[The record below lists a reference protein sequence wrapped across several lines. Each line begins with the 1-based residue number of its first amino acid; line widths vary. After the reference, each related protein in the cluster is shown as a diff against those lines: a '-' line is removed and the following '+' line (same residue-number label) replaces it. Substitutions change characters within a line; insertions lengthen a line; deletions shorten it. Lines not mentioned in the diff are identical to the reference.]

1 MNKKRDAKRS
11 SDNFIFAYYQA
22 IMDGSITVNE
32 YIRQIYAYLVEGL
45 EQKSFYFDQKKA
57 TNAIEW
63 IEKHCFHTEG
73 KLAMQPFILELWQKA
88 LISAI
93 FGIVDANGLR
103 QFREVFLVVAR
114 KNGKSLL
121 ASAIAR
127 YIWCTE
133 GFGTKVYNVAPK
145 LDQADLVYSNVWV
158 MTTLDPEWQDKKTK
172 SMERDSSRRRINTE
186 DPTMEKHRQ
195 TDLYIPGTN
204 STVKKIAFSAKKSD
218 GFNPSLCICDEV
230 ASWDAAPGLKQYDV
244 MKSGMGAREEP
255 ILFSISTAGYVND
268 GIYDELF
275 ARATR
280 LLKGE
285 SKEKRFLPV
294 IYQIDDVSKWN
305 DINELRKANPN
316 LGVSVSVDYFLEE
329 IAIAEGSLPKKV
341 EFLVKYTNTKQA
353 SSVAWLSS
361 ETVEG
366 CYGDEYKLE
375 DFSGCYAVM
384 GIDLSRTTDLTA
396 ATLLIQRDGKIYT
409 FARFYL
415 PANKIEEAQQRE
427 SVPYDIYRQKGFLYP
442 SGENFVDYQDVFEWC
457 KELIEKY
464 KIYILQIGYD
474 RYSALQL
481 VNELQNYGFHCDDV
495 FQGYNLSGV
504 IEETEGMLK
513 DGNIRI
519 GTNDLLKLH
528 FYNSALKLNTE
539 NGRKSLIKIEQRA
552 HIDGMA
558 SFLDAMTVR
567 QKHWNEIG
575 KQLSNER
582 R

>member
-1 MNKKRDAKRS
+1 MKKEKARS
-11 SDNFIFAYYQA
+11 SDNYIYAYYQA
-22 IMDGSITVNE
+22 MMDGSITVNE
-32 YIRQIYAYLVEGL
+32 YIKQIYSYIVEGL

-57 TNAIEW
+57 TAAIDW

-73 KLAMQPFILELWQKA
+73 KLATQPFILELWQKA
-88 LISAI
+88 LISAM
-93 FGIVDANGLR
+93 FGIVDEKGLR
-103 QFREVFLVVAR
+103 VFREIFLVVAR

-121 ASAIAR
+121 AAAISR
-127 YIWCTE
+127 YIWATE
-133 GFGTKVYNVAPK
+133 GFGTKVYNIAPK
-145 LDQADLVYSNVWV
+145 LDQADLVYSNIWI
-158 MTTLDPEWQDKKTK
+158 MTTLDPEWQEKKTK
-172 SMERDSSRRRINTE
+172 SMERDAHKRKVNDE

-204 STVKKIAFSAKKSD
+204 SMVKKIAFSIKRSD
-218 GFNPSLCICDEV
+218 GLNFSLCTADEV
-230 ASWDAAPGLKQYDV
+230 SSWDAAPGLRQYDV
-244 MKSGMGAREEP
+244 LKSGMGAREEP

-294 IYQIDDVSKWN
+294 IYQIDEPNKWN
-305 DINELRKANPN
+305 DINEIRKANPN

-329 IAIAEGSLPKKV
+329 IAIAEGSLSKKA
-341 EFLVKYTNTKQA
+341 EFLTKYCNIKQN

-366 CYGDEYKLE
+366 CYGDDYKLE
-375 DFSGCYAVM
+375 DFQGCYAVM

-415 PANKIEEAQQRE
+415 PANKVEEAQQRE
-427 SVPYDIYRQKGFLYP
+427 GVPYDIYRQKGFLYP
-442 SGENFVDYQDVFEWC
+442 SGDNFIDYHDVYEWC

-464 KIYILQIGYD
+464 KIYVLQIGYD
-474 RYSALQL
+474 RYSSQYL
-481 VNELQNYGFHCDDV
+481 VNDLKDYGFHTDDV
-495 FQGYNLSGV
+495 YVNGFNLSSV

-539 NGRKSLIKIEQRA
+539 NGRKQLIKIEQRS

-558 SFLDAMTVR
+558 AFLCAMCVR
-567 QKHWNEIG
+567 QKWWSEIG
-575 KQLSNER
+575 RQLSNER

>member
-1 MNKKRDAKRS
+1 MNKKQDMKRS

-57 TNAIEW
+57 SAAVDW
-63 IEKHCFHTEG
+63 IEKHCYHTEG
-73 KLAMQPFILELWQKA
+73 KLAMQPFLLELWQKA
-88 LISAI
+88 LISAM
-93 FGIVDANGLR
+93 FGIVDQNGLR

-127 YIWCTE
+127 YIWVTE

-172 SMERDSSRRRINTE
+172 SMERDSSRRRINVE

-255 ILFSISTAGYVND
+255 ILFSISTAGYIND

-294 IYQIDDVSKWN
+294 IYQIDDPNKWN

-329 IAIAEGSLPKKV
+329 IAIAEGSLPKKI
-341 EFLVKYTNTKQA
+341 EFLTKYTNTKQN

-366 CYGDEYKLE
+366 CFGDDYKLE
-375 DFSGCYAVM
+375 DFQNCYAVM

-415 PANKIEEAQQRE
+415 PANKVEEAQQRE

-442 SGENFVDYQDVFEWC
+442 SGDNFIDYHDIYEWC

-464 KIYILQIGYD
+464 KIYVLQIGYD
-474 RYSALQL
+474 RYSSQYLINDL
-481 VNELQNYGFHCDDV
+481 KDYGFHCDDV
-495 FQGYNLSGV
+495 YQGFNLSGV
-504 IEETEGMLK
+504 IDETEGMLK

-528 FYNSALKLNTE
+528 FYNSALKMNTE
-539 NGRKSLIKIEQRA
+539 NGRKQLIKIEQRS

-558 SFLDAMTVR
+558 AFLCAMTVR
-567 QKHWNEIG
+567 QKWWSEIG
-575 KQLSNER
+575 RQLSNER